1 MNYIEKRQNPLTHYP
16 IEDVEQALAK
26 IAQHFGDVW
35 LKTKNGSHVLQLLW
49 NRRDA
54 LSTNELFTF
63 GRSLIA
69 AENASVD
76 WLKGQIKLV
85 RSKDENNQRGAI
97 FEILTV
103 GYTAFRQT
111 VIPAPMSQPGYDI
124 DIETKN
130 GTLYRASLKRYSQ
143 STHEK
148 KFRKKSEVAEAKFL
162 SGLKESRRNA
172 LLYIEAKEY
181 PSESD
186 WQKLYSAIY
195 QLSSDFQGHKTIME
209 INGKWLTG
217 LLPLVPEQNEGF
229 ATTNISYSF
238 VCASPYHKNEKVN
251 FFSKIETAIS
261 NLERHVTSTFKQIP
275 ILIMQLPV
283 TAPALTLT
291 SWAKEYLNNN
301 PYSSIEAIF
310 FLQPYT
316 ASNEN
321 MSSSYIAHFAS
332 VAVSNSFHTNAVQ
345 RLEFDV
351 PVGVITKQPSE
362 WRLQSDIGEK
372 QLPEQYAYQKG
383 RHYILASIDGSG
395 GFSANITRKAPGIET
410 VAVFN
415 LNGQN
420 FTIAG
425 RWGEDLCLIGG

>member
-1 MNYIEKRQNPLTHYP
+1 MSYIEKRQNPLTHYP
-16 IEDVEQALAK
+16 IEEVEQAFEK
-26 IAQHFGDVW
+26 IAQYFGDVW
-35 LKTKNGSHVLQLLW
+35 LKTESGSHVLQLLW

-69 AENASVD
+69 AENSSVD
-76 WLKGQIKLV
+76 WLKDQIKLV
-85 RSKDENNQRGAI
+85 RGKDENNQRGAI

-124 DIETKN
+124 DIGTKD

-148 KFRKKSEVAEAKFL
+148 NFRKKSEVAKAKFL

-195 QLSSDFQGHKTIME
+195 RLSSDFRGYKTITAV
-209 INGKWLTG
+209 NGKWLTV
-217 LLPLVPEQNEGF
+217 LLPLVPEQNEEF

-238 VCASPYHKNEKVN
+238 VCASPYHKNEQMN
-251 FFSKIETAIS
+251 FFSKLETAIS
-261 NLERHVTSTFKQIP
+261 NLEHHVTSSSNQVP
-275 ILIMQLPV
+275 IIIMQLPV
-283 TAPALTLT
+283 TAPAPTLT

-301 PYSSIEAIF
+301 PSNSIKAIF

-332 VAVSNSFHTNAVQ
+332 VAVSNSFHNNAVQ
-345 RLEFDV
+345 PLKFEV
-351 PVGVITKQPSE
+351 PVGVITSQPPE
-362 WRLQSDIGEK
+362 WRLQSNIGEK
-372 QLPEQYAYQKG
+372 QLPEQYVYQKG
-383 RHYILASIDGSG
+383 RHYISASIDGSG
-395 GFSANITRKAPGIET
+395 EFSANITRKAPSIES

-420 FTIAG
+420 YTIGG